1 MISCPFSLWCLVP
14 FRVFDFFFLILPLH
28 VNLEI
33 RYDVQVPMT
42 RRLGCWFFWKL

>member
-1 MISCPFSLWCLVP
+1 MPIFSL
-14 FRVFDFFFLILPLH
+14 VFSSFPRICFFLFDLPLH